1 MIQHQSYQSHKTT
14 VLLVSGMTC
23 GGCANAVT
31 RVLSR
36 IPGVAKA
43 TVDIKTG
50 HAIVEGT
57 ATSADLVAAVEAA
70 GYGATDLKADVQE
83 GGPHGRH

>member
-1 MIQHQSYQSHKTT
+1 MNQHQSHQSYETT
-14 VLLVSGMTC
+14 VILVSGMTC

-31 RVLSR
+31 RILSR

-50 HAIVEGT
+50 YATIEGT
-57 ATSADLVAAVEAA
+57 ATSADLVAAVEMA
-70 GYGATDLKADVQE
+70 GYGAADIDAGVKE